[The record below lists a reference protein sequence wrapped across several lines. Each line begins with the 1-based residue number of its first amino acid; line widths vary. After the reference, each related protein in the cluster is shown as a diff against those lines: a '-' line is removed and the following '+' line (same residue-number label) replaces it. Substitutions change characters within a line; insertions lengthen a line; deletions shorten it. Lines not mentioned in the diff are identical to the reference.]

1 MHKSNEDELTKR
13 IENFIKKSMMIILNS
28 RIPSSLTDKMHQ
40 NFQEKTNSKA
50 NFQNFKIFSFL
61 QRKRRELN

>member
-28 RIPSSLTDKMHQ
+28 RIPSSLNDKMHQ

-50 NFQNFKIFSFL
+50 NF
-61 QRKRRELN
+61 